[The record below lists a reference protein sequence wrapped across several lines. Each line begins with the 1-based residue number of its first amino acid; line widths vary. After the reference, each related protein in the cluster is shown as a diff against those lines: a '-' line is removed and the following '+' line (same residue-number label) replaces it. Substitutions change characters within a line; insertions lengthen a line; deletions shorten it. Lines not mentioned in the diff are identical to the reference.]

1 MSARWIVL
9 FTVLAG
15 AGCGREQESRAG
27 GDGTPSCED
36 PAVLDVVNRFGRAM
50 GRVSLLAPDTVVRR
64 ELRDAYAPVVTE
76 DLLDEWLA
84 NPATA
89 PGRLVSSPWPDRIEA
104 GAAEAGE
111 AGACVVRGDVIHVT
125 SADAPGAVAD
135 RQAVTLTLRRNG
147 EWRIGGYDAATAS
160 PQDPAP
166 DSSPPR
172 DTDDIASARD
182 VLRRYYAAIGA
193 REFAQARALWSN
205 GGAASGQTLDEFAA
219 GFAQTASVR
228 VLVGT
233 PDRVEGAAGSR
244 YIRVPATILA
254 TTTAGDSQRFDGTY
268 TLRRSVVDGATAEQR
283 AWRIYS
289 ADLVRRR

>member
-1 MSARWIVL
+1 MSARWIVVL
-9 FTVLAG
+9 TVLAG
-15 AGCGREQESRAG
+15 AGCGRGQESRAG

-36 PAVLDVVNRFGRAM
+36 AAVVDVVNRFGRAL
-50 GRVSLLAPDTVVRR
+50 GGVSPLAPDTVVRR
-64 ELRDAYAPVVTE
+64 ELRAAYAGVVTE
-76 DLLDEWLA
+76 ALLDEWLA
-84 NPATA
+84 NPSSA
-89 PGRLVSSPWPDRIEA
+89 PGRLVSSPRPDRIEVH
-104 GAAEAGE
+104 GAEVAA

-125 SADAPGAVAD
+125 SADAPGEVAD

-147 EWRIGGYDAATAS
+147 EWRVAVFDTAPAS
-160 PQDPAP
+160 PRDPAS

-182 VLRRYYAAIGA
+182 VVRRYYAAIGA

-205 GGAASGQTLDEFAA
+205 GGAASGQTLEEFAA

-244 YIRVPATILA
+244 YIRLPATVLA

>member
-1 MSARWIVL
+1 MSARWIV
-9 FTVLAG
+9 VLAVLAA
-15 AGCGREQESRAG
+15 AGCGGEQESRAG

-50 GRVSLLAPDTVVRR
+50 GGVSLLAPDTVVRR

-84 NPATA
+84 NPSSA
-89 PGRLVSSPWPDRIEA
+89 PGRLVSSPRPDRIEV
-104 GAAEAGE
+104 GGVEAAA

-125 SADAPGAVAD
+125 SADAPGEVAD

-147 EWRIGGYDAATAS
+147 EWRIAGYEAARMSAA
-160 PQDPAP
+160 DPAP
-166 DSSPPR
+166 ASSPPR
-172 DTDDIASARD
+172 DPDDIASARD

-205 GGAASGQTLDEFAA
+205 GGAASGQTLEEFAA
-219 GFAQTASVR
+219 GFAQTANVR

-254 TTTAGDSQRFDGTY
+254 TTMAGDSQRFDGTY

-289 ADLVRRR
+289 ADIVRRR

>member
-1 MSARWIVL
+1 MSARWIV
-9 FTVLAG
+9 VLAVLAA
-15 AGCGREQESRAG
+15 AGCGGEQESRAG

-50 GRVSLLAPDTVVRR
+50 GGVSLLAPDTVVRR

-84 NPATA
+84 NPSSA
-89 PGRLVSSPWPDRIEA
+89 PGRLVSSPRPDRIEV
-104 GAAEAGE
+104 GGVEAAA

-125 SADAPGAVAD
+125 SADAPGEVAD

-147 EWRIGGYDAATAS
+147 EWRIAGYEAARMSAA
-160 PQDPAP
+160 DPAP
-166 DSSPPR
+166 ASSPPR
-172 DTDDIASARD
+172 DPDDIASARD

-205 GGAASGQTLDEFAA
+205 GGAASGQTLEEFAA
-219 GFAQTASVR
+219 GFAQTANVR

-233 PDRVEGAAGSR
+233 PDRVEGAVGSR

-254 TTTAGDSQRFDGTY
+254 TTMAGDSQRFDGTY

-289 ADLVRRR
+289 ADIVRRR